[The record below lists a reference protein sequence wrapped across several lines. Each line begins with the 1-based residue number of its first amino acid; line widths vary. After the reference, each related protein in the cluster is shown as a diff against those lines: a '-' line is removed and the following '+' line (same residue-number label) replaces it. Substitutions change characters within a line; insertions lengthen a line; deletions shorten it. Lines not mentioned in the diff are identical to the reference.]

1 MAKDAAERHLL
12 FGILALQNGLVDQG
26 NLIAAFQDWTRDKSR
41 SLAQILVDRG
51 ALEEEDRLTLD
62 SLLRR
67 HVHKHGDDAEWSLAA
82 VSRLEAITA
91 GLRGLADPL
100 LDLTL
105 DRLPLGESE
114 NRTLRADGSVTAD
127 WGVGEATGGGRFR
140 VVRPLAKGGIGV
152 VSVAVDGELHR
163 EVALKEIRPEQADDP
178 RSRAR
183 FLLEAELTGRLEHP
197 GIVPVYGLGTDA
209 MDRPFYAMRLVRGET
224 LQEASAAS
232 IRMIRTPAESQVSAL
247 WRCVGY
253 WGGSSTFATRWLM
266 PMLAV

>member
-1 MAKDAAERHLL
+1 MAIEAAERHLL
-12 FGILALQNGLVDQG
+12 FGILALQNGLVDQA

-51 ALEEEDRLTLD
+51 ALDEEDRATLD

-67 HVHKHGDDAEWSLAA
+67 HLQKHGGDAERSLAA

-91 GLRGLADPL
+91 GLRGLADPM

-105 DRLPLGESE
+105 DRLPL
-114 NRTLRADGSVTAD
+114 ADSVQPTAHASGSMTAD

-163 EVALKEIRPEQADDP
+163 EVALEGNPA
-178 RSRAR
+178 RA
-183 FLLEAELTGRLEHP
+183 G
-197 GIVPVYGLGTDA
+197 
-209 MDRPFYAMRLVRGET
+209 
-224 LQEASAAS
+224 
-232 IRMIRTPAESQVSAL
+232 
-247 WRCVGY
+247 
-253 WGGSSTFATRWLM
+253 
-266 PMLAV
+266 